1 MSKYFIFIPNLLS
14 LLRIGLVYPILNNIF
29 LGEFVISFIYFMV
42 AAFTDALDGFLARKM
57 HWQTYLGTILDP
69 VADKL
74 LLSGT
79 IFILWLNE
87 YIPLYIF
94 IIFFGRDLVILL
106 GAAVHM
112 TLIETETPSPNI
124 LGKITTTLQVIYILL
139 VMLLQ
144 ITPSPNILGKI
155 TTTLQVIYILLVM
168 LLQILQYN
176 ISLIGLDI
184 FIILITILSL
194 IVYSK
199 DWFISLNKYHNE

>member
-14 LLRIGLVYPILNNIF
+14 LLRIGLVYPILNNIY
-29 LGEFVISFIYFMV
+29 LGEFIISFIYFVV
-42 AAFTDALDGFLARKM
+42 AAITDALDGFLARKM
-57 HWQTYLGTILDP
+57 NWQTYLGTILDP

-79 IFILWLNE
+79 IFILWINE

-94 IIFFGRDLVILL
+94 IIFFGRDVVILL
-106 GAAVHM
+106 GAAIHM
-112 TLIETETPSPNI
+112 TLIVTDTPLPNI

-139 VMLLQ
+139 VMFLQ
-144 ITPSPNILGKI
+144 IFEFKVS
-155 TTTLQVIYILLVM
+155 LV
-168 LLQILQYN
+168 
-176 ISLIGLDI
+176 GLDI

-199 DWFISLNKYHNE
+199 DWFISLNRYHNE